1 MKQIKGIPDNIKV
14 WPMQEAVGLH
24 KHLHGLN
31 ENKDKITF
39 QTGYGPS
46 GLPHIGTFGEVMRTS
61 MVRHSFERLYGL
73 KTNLLCFSDDLDGL
87 RKVPENIPNRDL
99 LQQDLE
105 LPLSKVTD
113 PFGTHKSFAEHN
125 NSKLCEFLDSFQ
137 FEYEFISS
145 TKCYSEGIFNEALV
159 QVLAK
164 YDEIMEVMLPSL
176 GAERKLT
183 YSPFLP
189 ISRES
194 GKVLQ
199 VPTLEIDAKTHS
211 IVYEDVDGKKVKTPV
226 TDGNVKLQWKADWAM
241 RWFALSVDYEMYG
254 KDLIPSANLA
264 SKICR
269 LLGRKAPY
277 QFFYE
282 LFLDDKGQKISKSKG
297 NGLSVEE
304 WLRYGSKNSLG
315 LFMFQKPKTAKRL
328 YFDSIPRAVDD
339 YHKFLETYQKQS
351 EKDKY
356 QNPVWHLHEG
366 SPPESELL
374 VSFSMLMNL
383 AGATGSTNVETLLS
397 FVEKYLS
404 DTKNSMNPTM
414 QGAMHNAINY
424 FDDFLKSTRVFKKPS
439 AIESDALVEL
449 TKRLQALGDDWDASE
464 IQQVILDVGKQK
476 GFENNRDWFKSIYE
490 VLLGSQSG
498 PRLGSFFSL
507 LGKAKTVEKLNEVLR

>member
-1 MKQIKGIPDNIKV
+1 MEKLPDNIKV
-14 WPMQEAVGLH
+14 WPIQEAVGLN
-24 KHLHGLN
+24 KHLKSIN
-31 ENKDKITF
+31 ESKGKVTF

-61 MVRHSFERLYGL
+61 MVRHSFEKLYGVQ
-73 KTNLLCFSDDLDGL
+73 TNLICFSDDLDGL
-87 RKVPENIPNRDL
+87 RKVPDNVPNKELVERDL
-99 LQQDLE
+99 D

-125 NSKLCEFLDSFQ
+125 NSKLCEFLDSFK
-137 FEYEFISS
+137 FDYEFISS
-145 TKCYSEGIFNEALV
+145 TECYTSGIFNEALV
-159 QVLAK
+159 QVLEK
-164 YDEIMEVMLPSL
+164 YSEIMEIVLPTL
-176 GAERKLT
+176 GPERKST

-189 ISRES
+189 ISKVS

-199 VPTLEIDAKTHS
+199 VPTIEIDTKTQS
-211 IVYEDVDGKKVKTPV
+211 IVYEDVDGEKVKTPI
-226 TDGNVKLQWKADWAM
+226 TNGNVKLQWKADWAM

-269 LLGRKAPY
+269 VLGRKAPH

-304 WLRYGSKNSLG
+304 WLRYGSKDSLS

-339 YHKFLETYQKQS
+339 YHRFLDMYQQQS
-351 EKDKY
+351 QEAKY
-356 QNPVWHLHEG
+356 ANPVWHLHQG
-366 SPPESELL
+366 KPPKSELL
-374 VSFSMLMNL
+374 ISFSMLMNL
-383 AGATGSTNVETLLS
+383 AGAIGSTNIETLLS
-397 FVEKYLS
+397 FVQKYASKEK
-404 DTKNSMNPTM
+404 DSMNPTM
-414 QGAMHNAINY
+414 RGAMQNAINY
-424 FDDFLKSTRVFKKPS
+424 FNDFLESKLIFKQPS
-439 AIESDALVEL
+439 RNEHNALVEL
-449 TKRLQALGDDWDASE
+449 KQRLEGLHKDCDANE
-464 IQQVILDVGKQK
+464 IQQVILDVGKTN
-476 GFENNRDWFKSIYE
+476 GFENNRDWFILIYE

-507 LGKAKTVEKLNEVLR
+507 LGIGKTIEKLNEALG

>member
-1 MKQIKGIPDNIKV
+1 MNRMKNMLDNIKI
-14 WPMQEAVGLH
+14 WPMQEAVGLN
-24 KHLHGLN
+24 KHLINMN
-31 ENKDKITF
+31 ENKDRVTF

-61 MVRHSFERLYGL
+61 MVRHSFEKLYGV

-87 RKVPENIPNRDL
+87 RKVPDNIPNKGLVERDL
-99 LQQDLE
+99 D
-105 LPLSKVTD
+105 LPLSKVAD

-125 NSKLCEFLDSFQ
+125 NSKLCAFLDSFN

-145 TKCYSEGIFNEALV
+145 TECYSSGVFNEALV
-159 QVLAK
+159 QILAK
-164 YDEIMEVMLPSL
+164 YDEIMEIILPSL
-176 GAERKLT
+176 GSERKLT

-189 ISRES
+189 ISSKS

-199 VPTLEIDAKTHS
+199 VPTLEIDTVTHS

-269 LLGRKAPY
+269 VLGRKAPY

-282 LFLDDKGQKISKSKG
+282 LFLDDQGQKISKSKG

-304 WLRYGSKNSLG
+304 WLRYGSKDSLS

-339 YHKFLETYQKQS
+339 YHKFLEVYHQQS
-351 EKDKY
+351 EEDKY
-356 QNPVWHLHEG
+356 QNPVWHLHKAN
-366 SPPESELL
+366 PPKSELL

-383 AGATGSTNVETLLS
+383 AGATGSTSIETLLS
-397 FVEKYLS
+397 FVRKYVNEKG
-404 DTKNSMNPTM
+404 DPMNPTM
-414 QGAMHNAINY
+414 RGAMQNAINY
-424 FDDFLKSTRVFKKPS
+424 FNDFLESKLVFKQPS
-439 AIESDALVEL
+439 GDERSALVEL
-449 TKRLQALGDDWDASE
+449 TKKLEGLYENWDASE
-464 IQQVILDVGKQK
+464 IQQIILDVGKTN
-476 GFENNRDWFKSIYE
+476 GFENNRDWFKLIYE
-490 VLLGSQSG
+490 VLLGSESG
-498 PRLGSFFSL
+498 PRLGSFFAL
-507 LGKAKTVEKLNEVLR
+507 LGKEKTVEKLNEVLK